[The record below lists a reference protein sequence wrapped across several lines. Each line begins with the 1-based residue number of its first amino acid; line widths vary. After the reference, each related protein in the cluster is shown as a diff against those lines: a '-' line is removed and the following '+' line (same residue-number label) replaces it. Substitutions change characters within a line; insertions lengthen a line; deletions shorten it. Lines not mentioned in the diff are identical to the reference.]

1 MSVVM
6 NSVKIHTDALEGELD
21 RFLDIPA
28 NHSELI
34 RRSQAYRDVK
44 YPVLIT
50 KLANGEWLAEHKDLP
65 GCKIHGSTPEE
76 AMTRL
81 EEIKLSWIYAALAE
95 GREIPKPTP
104 GVPVVKIV

>member
-1 MSVVM
+1 MSM
-6 NSVKIHTDALEGELD
+6 IMSSIKINTDALEGELD

-28 NHSELI
+28 HHSELI
-34 RRSQAYRDVK
+34 HRSGAYRNIK
-44 YPVLIT
+44 YPVVLT
-50 KLANGEWLAEHKDLP
+50 RLAGGEWLAEHKDLP

-76 AMTRL
+76 AITRL
-81 EEIKLSWIYAALAE
+81 EEVKLSWIYAALAE